1 MAQTSTNAANKLAFV
16 IPQLFGPDGLTLPNP
31 NHAAHFDSDF
41 QANFGP
47 FNAAIGSQL
56 TSLPLPSPASG
67 FTYTSN
73 PALGVYTRS
82 AQSYGPVLAER
93 AETIGKE
100 KFYAGFSSQHFPF
113 GTLDGVNL
121 RNFASVFQHTQST
134 PDPQIKED
142 LITTNTFV

>member
-1 MAQTSTNAANKLAFV
+1 MAQTRPVNSPAKLAFV
-16 IPQLFGPDGLTLPNP
+16 IPKLFGPDGLTLPNP

-41 QANFGP
+41 QNNFGP
-47 FNAAIGSQL
+47 FNTAIGSQL

-67 FTYTSN
+67 FTYTFD

-100 KFYAGFSSQHFPF
+100 KFFAGFSFQHFRF
-113 GTLDGVNL
+113 GTLDGVDL
-121 RNFASVFQHTQST
+121 RNF
-134 PDPQIKED
+134 D
-142 LITTNTFV
+142 